1 MEKLVEIRANA
12 IKALFVILAIHIPL
26 SAVAGYFA
34 SSDAVS
40 PLIAS
45 AIFAAVAFVVC
56 RAAGPQAQISRF
68 IVSSAMILQ
77 VAVLV
82 YAFRGHEWQI
92 DIHMYFFAALAVLG
106 ALVCWKTI
114 VVATGVIALHH
125 LILNFVVPYWVF
137 PEGAD
142 FFRVVLHAVVVIVEA
157 GVLVWSCKSL
167 YSTLAHADIA
177 RSEAE
182 EAAKSAQDLLAQN
195 EQLRKQRNI
204 ERDNFKRE
212 LADQITKMIGKSA
225 GAVDAESVQLQK
237 RAQRLNDRARTG
249 REASLGAVHAS
260 EETSQNVQSAA
271 SAVEEINAS
280 ADEISRQIVRAREIT
295 DNAVARSSTASERIE
310 WLSKAAEKIGEVVN
324 LITDIASQTN
334 LLALNATI
342 EAARAGEAGKG
353 FAVVANEVKNL
364 ATQTAKATDE
374 IAAQIN
380 DIVDGTERAVTG
392 ISRVSET
399 IEQVRSA
406 STAIAAAIEEQ
417 GAATQEISG
426 NANRSADG
434 VKQISQ
440 SVDETMKNA
449 QGTTNDADELKSASA
464 ELSDRSAE
472 LSQIIHRFSTDLKN
486 QAGS

>member
-195 EQLRKQRNI
+195 EQLRKHRNI

-364 ATQTAKATDE
+364 ANQTARATDE
-374 IAAQIN
+374 IAQQISEIQAATG
-380 DIVDGTERAVTG
+380 DSVSAVNG
-392 ISRVSET
+392 VSET
-399 IEQVRSA
+399 IGDLVEVTTTISATMEQQQGATREIAQSLNVTVDATRDLSDLIHQLSEISDQTGETATELLGSADHLGSEASDLNQNVEQVLDQLA
-406 STAIAAAIEEQ
+406 K
-417 GAATQEISG
+417 SG
-426 NANRSADG
+426 
-434 VKQISQ
+434 
-440 SVDETMKNA
+440 
-449 QGTTNDADELKSASA
+449 
-464 ELSDRSAE
+464 
-472 LSQIIHRFSTDLKN
+472 
-486 QAGS
+486 

>member
-1 MEKLVEIRANA
+1 MEKLQEIRANA
-12 IKALFVILAIHIPL
+12 IKALFVIMAVHIPL
-26 SAVAGYFA
+26 SAIAGHFA
-34 SSDAVS
+34 SGDAVS

-45 AIFAAVAFVVC
+45 AIFAVIAFVVC

-68 IVSSAMILQ
+68 IVASALILQ

-114 VVATGVIALHH
+114 VVVSGVIALHH
-125 LILNFVVPYWVF
+125 LVLNFAVPYWVF

-157 GVLVWSCKSL
+157 GVLIWSSKSL
-167 YSTLAHADIA
+167 YQTLANAETA

-182 EAAKSAQDLLAQN
+182 EAASSAQTLLAQN
-195 EQLRKQRNI
+195 EQLRKQRNV
-204 ERDNFKRE
+204 ERDTFKRE
-212 LADQITKMIGKSA
+212 LAEQITAMIGKSA
-225 GAVDAESVQLQK
+225 SAVDAESVQLQQ
-237 RAQRLNDRARTG
+237 RAQHLNERARRG
-249 REASLGAVHAS
+249 RDASVGAVHAS

-295 DNAVARSSTASERIE
+295 DNAVSRSSTASERIE
-310 WLSKAAEKIGEVVN
+310 WLSNAADKIGEVVN

-364 ATQTAKATDE
+364 ANQTARATDE
-374 IAAQIN
+374 IAQQIA
-380 DIVDGTERAVTG
+380 DIQSATGDSVAAVNG
-392 ISRVSET
+392 VSET
-399 IEQVRSA
+399 IGDLVEV
-406 STAIAAAIEEQ
+406 
-417 GAATQEISG
+417 AATISSTMDEQQNATREIAQSLNVTVDATRDLSDLIHQLSEISDQTG
-426 NANRSADG
+426 ETATDLLGSADHLG
-434 VKQISQ
+434 S
-440 SVDETMKNA
+440 EA
-449 QGTTNDADELKSASA
+449 
-464 ELSDRSAE
+464 
-472 LSQIIHRFSTDLKN
+472 TDLNRNVEAVLDQLAKS
-486 QAGS
+486 G

>member
-34 SSDAVS
+34 SNDAVS

-212 LADQITKMIGKSA
+212 LADQITRMIGKSA

-364 ATQTAKATDE
+364 ASQTARSTEE
-374 IAAQIN
+374 IASEIANVRTETVLAVEAIQTIVASVNDVNGILKAIADAVLEQGTATGQISN
-380 DIVDGTERAVTG
+380 SISEAAGYAETVSGGIGDVREIARATRESADSVGQATGELGRQMTGLSSSVDGLVARLRAV
-392 ISRVSET
+392 
-399 IEQVRSA
+399 
-406 STAIAAAIEEQ
+406 
-417 GAATQEISG
+417 
-426 NANRSADG
+426 
-434 VKQISQ
+434 
-440 SVDETMKNA
+440 
-449 QGTTNDADELKSASA
+449 
-464 ELSDRSAE
+464 
-472 LSQIIHRFSTDLKN
+472 
-486 QAGS
+486 